1 MHPCFSIM
9 VPHCGSTHGN
19 VGNLFRSRLRED
31 THFFKKELG
40 NLGFN
45 IGGKTTPA
53 SETPSRR

>member
-1 MHPCFSIM
+1 M